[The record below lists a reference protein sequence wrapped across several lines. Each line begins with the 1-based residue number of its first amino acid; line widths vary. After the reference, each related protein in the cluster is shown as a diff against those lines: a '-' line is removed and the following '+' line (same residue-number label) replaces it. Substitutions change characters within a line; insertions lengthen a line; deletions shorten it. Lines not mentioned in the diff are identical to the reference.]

1 MIVLK
6 NVLEFINQLL
16 VIPISVITLVLLM
29 YIAVYLWKKDPDV
42 IRSRIFLKYREF
54 KKAFALLAL
63 FAFVLVLHV
72 ALIYI
77 PHFFLFYSPLITD
90 LQRIFGL
97 VLVLIMITF
106 ACVIF
111 RTISE

>member
-6 NVLEFINQLL
+6 NVLEFINELL
-16 VIPISVITLVLLM
+16 VIPIAIITMVLLM

-54 KKAFALLAL
+54 KKAFVLLAL
-63 FAFVLVLHV
+63 FAFGLVLHV
-72 ALIYI
+72 SLIYF
-77 PHFFLFYSPLITD
+77 PRFFLFYSPLITD

-97 VLVLIMITF
+97 VLVLIMLNF
-106 ACVIF
+106 AYVIF